1 MGEQMQQIREEIC
14 SWVALGKLLGVL
26 AEQGTKRMA
35 GHRRGK
41 CLFFIFD
48 FAGPSDQEP
57 LLFAG
62 LWQTSA
68 ELQTEGR
75 GGH

>member
-1 MGEQMQQIREEIC
+1 MQQIREEIC

-26 AEQGTKRMA
+26 AEQGMKKMA
-35 GHRRGK
+35 GHRRRGK

-48 FAGPSDQEP
+48 FAGPSEQEP
-57 LLFAG
+57 LLLAC

-68 ELQTEGR
+68 KL
-75 GGH
+75 